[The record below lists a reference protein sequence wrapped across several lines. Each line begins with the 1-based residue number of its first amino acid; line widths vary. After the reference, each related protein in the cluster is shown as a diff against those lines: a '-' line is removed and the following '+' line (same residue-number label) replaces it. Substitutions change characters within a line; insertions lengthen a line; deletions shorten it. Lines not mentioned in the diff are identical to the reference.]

1 MKLLLN
7 LLVTAAALFVA
18 TRFVTGITFSGD
30 SYAALLGVAFVFGTV
45 NVFVRPV
52 LKLFSLPVVMLTLGL
67 FLLVINGLMLLLTS
81 FLSTRLGFGFHVDG
95 LLPAILGSLVVSLT
109 SWAMHL
115 VLGTNRSDD

>member
-1 MKLLLN
+1 VKLLLN

>member
-30 SYAALLGVAFVFGTV
+30 NYVALLGVAFVFGTV

>member
-30 SYAALLGVAFVFGTV
+30 NYAALLGVAFVFGTV

>member
-1 MKLLLN
+1 VKLLLN

-30 SYAALLGVAFVFGTV
+30 NYAALLGVAFVFGTV

>member
-1 MKLLLN
+1 VKLLLN

-30 SYAALLGVAFVFGTV
+30 NYVALLGVAFVFGTV